1 MSCKTR
7 GGLEA
12 YWVLNYTALS
22 LSHPQAKRDF
32 ENMGVVFKEIETNGY
47 YNLTMTLPA
56 ILPLN
61 NTIISCTVKNHG
73 VDMSNEVSLRV
84 FNDLSKLTS
93 GYISGNQIQ

>member
-1 MSCKTR
+1 M
-7 GGLEA
+7 
-12 YWVLNYTALS
+12 LNDIALS
-22 LSHPQAKRDF
+22 LSHPQAKRNF
-32 ENMGVVFKEIETNGY
+32 ESMGVVFKERIETNEY

-61 NTIISCTVKNHG
+61 NTKISCTVKNSG